1 MVDRKIFEDIARVAG
16 GALGSMTG
24 LKGEIE
30 AFVRQKVEF
39 CLERMQLV
47 NREEFELVKEMLIK
61 SRMEQEKLVQR
72 IEVLEQRVAAEGK
85 DNV

>member
-30 AFVRQKVEF
+30 AFVRQKVES
-39 CLERMQLV
+39 CLERMHLV
-47 NREEFELVKEMLIK
+47 NREEFELVKEMVIK

-72 IEVLEQRVAAEGK
+72 IEALEQRLAAEEK